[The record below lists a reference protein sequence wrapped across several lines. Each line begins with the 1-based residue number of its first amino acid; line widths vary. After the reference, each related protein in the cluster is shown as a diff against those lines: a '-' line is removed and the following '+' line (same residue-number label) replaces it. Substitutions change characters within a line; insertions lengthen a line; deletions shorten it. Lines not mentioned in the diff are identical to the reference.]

1 MRQITK
7 AITII
12 CVMSSCGSTAKEA
25 TETLPTLQLAP
36 VISQPVILNAHEALQ
51 EDLATTT
58 TSTTTTTEVP
68 LVSDPLDYIDESRAM
83 YGKCGEWY
91 DTLIAVGGRAEDW
104 PIWSRVLWIESR
116 CLPAP
121 GKTLE
126 ASAAADCIGLTQIF
140 FRVHE
145 AWLSEFGF
153 GREDLLDPVKNLT
166 FAVALQKSS
175 GWSPWAYLNMP

>member
-7 AITII
+7 AILIV
-12 CVMSSCGSTAKEA
+12 CVMSSCGLTMKVS
-25 TETLPTLQLAP
+25 TETLPVLHLAP
-36 VISQPVILNAHEALQ
+36 VTTEPVILNAHDALQ

-58 TSTTTTTEVP
+58 TTEAP
-68 LVSDPLDYIDESRAM
+68 LVSDPLDFIDESRAM
-83 YGKCGEWY
+83 YGKCGEWH
-91 DTLIAVGGRAEDW
+91 DTIIAVGGRAEDW
-104 PIWSRVLWIESR
+104 PIWSRVLWTESR

-121 GKTLE
+121 GPAT
-126 ASAAADCIGLTQIF
+126 SDCIGLTQIF

>member
-1 MRQITK
+1 MK
-7 AITII
+7 
-12 CVMSSCGSTAKEA
+12 VS
-25 TETLPTLQLAP
+25 TETLPVLQLAP
-36 VISQPVILNAHEALQ
+36 VTTQPVILNAHEALQ
-51 EDLATTT
+51 EDLA
-58 TSTTTTTEVP
+58 TTTTTEVP

-83 YGKCGEWY
+83 YGDCGEWY

-104 PIWSRVLWIESR
+104 PIWSRVIHTESR

-121 GKTLE
+121 NKTRE

-140 FRVHE
+140 FRVHQ
-145 AWLSEFGF
+145 AWLSDFGF
-153 GREDLLDPVKNLT
+153 SREDLLDPVKNLT

>member
-12 CVMSSCGSTAKEA
+12 CVMSSCGSTIKVS
-25 TETLPTLQLAP
+25 TETLPVLQLAP
-36 VISQPVILNAHEALQ
+36 VTTQAVILNAHEALQ
-51 EDLATTT
+51 EDLA
-58 TSTTTTTEVP
+58 TTTTTEVP

-91 DTLIAVGGRAEDW
+91 DTIIAVGGRAEDW
-104 PIWSRVLWIESR
+104 PIWSRVLWTESR

-140 FRVHE
+140 FRVHQ
-145 AWLSEFGF
+145 AWLSDFGF

>member
-7 AITII
+7 AILIV
-12 CVMSSCGSTAKEA
+12 CVMSSCGTTMKEA

-36 VISQPVILNAHEALQ
+36 VTTQPVILNAHEALQ
-51 EDLATTT
+51 ADLATTT
-58 TSTTTTTEVP
+58 TTTTTTEVP

-83 YGKCGEWY
+83 YGQCGEWH
-91 DTLIAVGGRAEDW
+91 DTVIAVGGREEDW
-104 PIWSRVLWIESR
+104 PTWSRVIFTESR
-116 CLPAP
+116 CLPQP
-121 GKTLE
+121 GS
-126 ASAAADCIGLTQIF
+126 ASADCIGLTQIF

-145 AWLSEFGF
+145 AWLAEFGF

>member
-12 CVMSSCGSTAKEA
+12 CVMSSCGSTMKVS
-25 TETLPTLQLAP
+25 TETLPPLQLAP
-36 VISQPVILNAHEALQ
+36 ATTQPTLNAHEALQ
-51 EDLATTT
+51 ADLADITTT
-58 TSTTTTTEVP
+58 TTTTTEAP
-68 LVSDPLDYIDESRAM
+68 LVSDPLDFIDESRAM
-83 YGKCGEWY
+83 YGDCGEWH
-91 DTLIAVGGRAEDW
+91 DTVIAVGGREEDW
-104 PIWSRVLWIESR
+104 PTWSRVIHTESR
-116 CLPAP
+116 CIPAP
-121 GKTLE
+121 G
-126 ASAAADCIGLTQIF
+126 SAQADCIGLTQIF

>member
-12 CVMSSCGSTAKEA
+12 CVMSSCGSTMKVS
-25 TETLPTLQLAP
+25 TETLPVLQLAP
-36 VISQPVILNAHEALQ
+36 VTTQPVILNAHEALQ

-58 TSTTTTTEVP
+58 TTEAP

-104 PIWSRVLWIESR
+104 PTWSRGIHTESR

-121 GKTLE
+121 NKTRE

-140 FRVHE
+140 FRVHQ
-145 AWLSEFGF
+145 AWLSDFGF
-153 GREDLLDPVKNLT
+153 SREDLLDPVKNLT

>member
-1 MRQITK
+1 
-7 AITII
+7 
-12 CVMSSCGSTAKEA
+12 MSSCGSTMKVS
-25 TETLPTLQLAP
+25 TETLPVLQLAP
-36 VISQPVILNAHEALQ
+36 VTSQAPLNAHEALQ
-51 EDLATTT
+51 ADLATTT
-58 TSTTTTTEVP
+58 TTTTEAP

-83 YGKCGEWY
+83 YGNCGEWY
-91 DTLIAVGGRAEDW
+91 ETLIAVGGRAEDW
-104 PIWSRVLWIESR
+104 PTWSRVLWTESR

-121 GKTLE
+121 NKTRE

>member
-12 CVMSSCGSTAKEA
+12 CVMSSCGSTMKVS
-25 TETLPTLQLAP
+25 TETLPVLQLAP
-36 VISQPVILNAHEALQ
+36 VTTQPVILNAHEALQ

-58 TSTTTTTEVP
+58 TTETP

-83 YGKCGEWY
+83 YGKCGEWH

-104 PIWSRVLWIESR
+104 PTWSRVLWTESR

-121 GKTLE
+121 NKTRE

-140 FRVHE
+140 FRVHQ
-145 AWLSEFGF
+145 AWLSDFGF
-153 GREDLLDPVKNLT
+153 SREDLLDPVKNLT

>member
-7 AITII
+7 AILII
-12 CVMSSCGSTAKEA
+12 CVMSSCGTTVKES

-36 VISQPVILNAHEALQ
+36 VTTQPVILNAHEALQ
-51 EDLATTT
+51 ADLATTT
-58 TSTTTTTEVP
+58 TTTTEAP
-68 LVSDPLDYIDESRAM
+68 LVSDPLDYIDELRAM
-83 YGKCGEWY
+83 HGKCGEWY

-104 PIWSRVLWIESR
+104 PIWSRVLWTESR

-121 GKTLE
+121 GKNP
-126 ASAAADCIGLTQIF
+126 ASADCIGLTQIF
-140 FRVHE
+140 FRVHQ
-145 AWLSEFGF
+145 AWLSDFGF
-153 GREDLLDPVKNLT
+153 SRENLLDPVKNLT

>member
-1 MRQITK
+1 MRRITK
-7 AITII
+7 AIFII
-12 CVMSSCGSTAKEA
+12 CIMSSCGTTAKEA

-36 VISQPVILNAHEALQ
+36 VTTQPILNAHEALQ

-58 TSTTTTTEVP
+58 TTSTTTTEAP
-68 LVSDPLDYIDESRAM
+68 LVSDPLDFIDESRAM
-83 YGKCGEWY
+83 YGQCGEWH
-91 DTLIAVGGRAEDW
+91 DTIIAVGGREEDW
-104 PIWSRVLWIESR
+104 PTWSRVIFTESR
-116 CLPAP
+116 CLPQP
-121 GKTLE
+121 GPAT
-126 ASAAADCIGLTQIF
+126 ADCIGLTQIF

-145 AWLSEFGF
+145 TWLSEFGF

>member
-1 MRQITK
+1 MK
-7 AITII
+7 
-12 CVMSSCGSTAKEA
+12 VS
-25 TETLPTLQLAP
+25 TETLPPLQLAP
-36 VISQPVILNAHEALQ
+36 VVSQAPLNAHEALQ
-51 EDLATTT
+51 ADLATTT
-58 TSTTTTTEVP
+58 TTTEAP

-91 DTLIAVGGRAEDW
+91 DTIIAVGGRAEDW
-104 PIWSRVLWIESR
+104 PTWSKVLWTESR

-121 GKTLE
+121 GKNPAT
-126 ASAAADCIGLTQIF
+126 ADCIGLTQIF

-145 AWLSEFGF
+145 AWLSDFGF

-175 GWSPWAYLNMP
+175 GWSPWAYLNKP

>member
-1 MRQITK
+1 MK
-7 AITII
+7 
-12 CVMSSCGSTAKEA
+12 VS
-25 TETLPTLQLAP
+25 TETLPVLQLAP
-36 VISQPVILNAHEALQ
+36 VTTQPVILNAHEALQ

-58 TSTTTTTEVP
+58 TTETP

-104 PIWSRVLWIESR
+104 PTWSRVIHTESR

-121 GKTLE
+121 NKTRE
-126 ASAAADCIGLTQIF
+126 ASATADCIGLTQIF
-140 FRVHE
+140 FRVHQ
-145 AWLSEFGF
+145 AWLSDFGF
-153 GREDLLDPVKNLT
+153 SREDLLDPVKNLT

>member
-7 AITII
+7 AILIV
-12 CVMSSCGSTAKEA
+12 CVMSSCGSTMKVS
-25 TETLPTLQLAP
+25 TETLPVLQLAP
-36 VISQPVILNAHEALQ
+36 VTSQAPLNAHEALQ
-51 EDLATTT
+51 ADLATTT
-58 TSTTTTTEVP
+58 TTTTEAP

-83 YGKCGEWY
+83 YGNCGEWY
-91 DTLIAVGGRAEDW
+91 ETLIAVGGRAEDW
-104 PIWSRVLWIESR
+104 PTWSRVLWTESR

-121 GKTLE
+121 GKNPAT
-126 ASAAADCIGLTQIF
+126 ADCIGLTQIF
-140 FRVHE
+140 FRVHQ

>member
-12 CVMSSCGSTAKEA
+12 CVMSSCGSTMKVS
-25 TETLPTLQLAP
+25 TETLPVLQLAP
-36 VISQPVILNAHEALQ
+36 VTSQAPLNAHEALQ
-51 EDLATTT
+51 ADLATT
-58 TSTTTTTEVP
+58 TTTTTEVP

-104 PIWSRVLWIESR
+104 PIWSRVLWVESR

-121 GKTLE
+121 GKNPAT
-126 ASAAADCIGLTQIF
+126 ADCIGLTQIF
-140 FRVHE
+140 FRVHQ

-153 GREDLLDPVKNLT
+153 SREDLLDPVKNLT

>member
-7 AITII
+7 AILIV
-12 CVMSSCGSTAKEA
+12 CVMSSCGTTMKVS
-25 TETLPTLQLAP
+25 TETLPVLQLAP
-36 VISQPVILNAHEALQ
+36 VTTQPVILNAHEALQ

-58 TSTTTTTEVP
+58 TTEAP

-83 YGKCGEWY
+83 YGNCGEWY

-104 PIWSRVLWIESR
+104 PIWSRVIHTESR

-121 GKTLE
+121 NKTRE

-140 FRVHE
+140 FRVHQ
-145 AWLSEFGF
+145 AWLSDFGF
-153 GREDLLDPVKNLT
+153 SREDLLDPVKNLT

>member
-1 MRQITK
+1 MRQTTK
-7 AITII
+7 AILAI
-12 CVMSSCGSTAKEA
+12 CVLSSCGSTMKVS
-25 TETLPTLQLAP
+25 TETLPVLQLAP
-36 VISQPVILNAHEALQ
+36 VTTQPVILNAHEALQ
-51 EDLATTT
+51 EDLAT
-58 TSTTTTTEVP
+58 TTTTTEVP

-83 YGKCGEWY
+83 YGNCGEWY
-91 DTLIAVGGRAEDW
+91 ETLIAVGGRAEDW
-104 PIWSRVLWIESR
+104 PIWSRVIHTESR

-126 ASAAADCIGLTQIF
+126 ASAQADCIGLTQIF
-140 FRVHE
+140 FRVHQ

>member
-12 CVMSSCGSTAKEA
+12 CVMSSCGSTMKVS
-25 TETLPTLQLAP
+25 TETLPVLQLAP
-36 VISQPVILNAHEALQ
+36 VTTQAVILNAHEALQ

-58 TSTTTTTEVP
+58 TTEAP

-83 YGKCGEWY
+83 YGQCGEWY

-104 PIWSRVLWIESR
+104 PIWSRVLWTESR
-116 CLPAP
+116 CIPAP
-121 GKTLE
+121 GKNPAT
-126 ASAAADCIGLTQIF
+126 ADCIGLTQIF
-140 FRVHE
+140 FRVHQ

-153 GREDLLDPVKNLT
+153 SREDLLDPVKNLT

>member
-12 CVMSSCGSTAKEA
+12 CVMSSCGSTMKVS
-25 TETLPTLQLAP
+25 TETLPVLQLAP
-36 VISQPVILNAHEALQ
+36 VTTQPVILNAHEALQ

-58 TSTTTTTEVP
+58 TTEAP

-104 PIWSRVLWIESR
+104 PTWSRVLWTESR

-121 GKTLE
+121 NKTRE

-140 FRVHE
+140 FRVHQ
-145 AWLSEFGF
+145 AWLSDFGF
-153 GREDLLDPVKNLT
+153 SREDLLDPVKNLT

>member
-7 AITII
+7 AILIV
-12 CVMSSCGSTAKEA
+12 CVMSSCGSTMKVS
-25 TETLPTLQLAP
+25 TETLPVLQLAP
-36 VISQPVILNAHEALQ
+36 VVSQAPLNAHEALQ
-51 EDLATTT
+51 ADLADA
-58 TSTTTTTEVP
+58 TTTTTEVP
-68 LVSDPLDYIDESRAM
+68 LVSDPLDYIDDSRAM

-91 DTLIAVGGRAEDW
+91 ETLIAVGGRAEDW
-104 PIWSRVLWIESR
+104 PIWSRVLWTESR

-121 GKTLE
+121 NKTRE

-140 FRVHE
+140 FRVHQ

>member
-7 AITII
+7 TILAI
-12 CVMSSCGSTAKEA
+12 CVLSSCGSTMKVS
-25 TETLPTLQLAP
+25 TETLPVLQLAP
-36 VISQPVILNAHEALQ
+36 VTTQPVILNAHEALQ
-51 EDLATTT
+51 EDLA
-58 TSTTTTTEVP
+58 TTTTTEVP

-83 YGKCGEWY
+83 YGDCGEWY

-104 PIWSRVLWIESR
+104 PIWSRVIHTESR

-121 GKTLE
+121 NKTRE

-140 FRVHE
+140 FRVHQ

-153 GREDLLDPVKNLT
+153 SREDLLDPVKNLT

>member
-1 MRQITK
+1 MK
-7 AITII
+7 
-12 CVMSSCGSTAKEA
+12 VS
-25 TETLPTLQLAP
+25 TETLPVLQLAP
-36 VISQPVILNAHEALQ
+36 VTTQPVILNAHEALQ
-51 EDLATTT
+51 EDLA
-58 TSTTTTTEVP
+58 TTTTTEVP

-104 PIWSRVLWIESR
+104 PTWSRVLWTESR

-121 GKTLE
+121 NKTRE

-145 AWLSEFGF
+145 AWLSKFGF

>member
-1 MRQITK
+1 MRRITK
-7 AITII
+7 AILII
-12 CVMSSCGSTAKEA
+12 CVMSSCGTTAKEA

-36 VISQPVILNAHEALQ
+36 VTTQPILNAHEALQ
-51 EDLATTT
+51 ADLATTT
-58 TSTTTTTEVP
+58 TSTTTTTEAP

-91 DTLIAVGGRAEDW
+91 ETLIAVGGRAEDW
-104 PIWSRVLWIESR
+104 PTWSRVLWTESR

-121 GKTLE
+121 GPAT
-126 ASAAADCIGLTQIF
+126 SDCIGLTQIF

>member
-1 MRQITK
+1 MK
-7 AITII
+7 
-12 CVMSSCGSTAKEA
+12 VS
-25 TETLPTLQLAP
+25 TETLPVLQLAP
-36 VISQPVILNAHEALQ
+36 VTTQPVILNAHEALQ

-58 TSTTTTTEVP
+58 TTTTEAP

-104 PIWSRVLWIESR
+104 PIWSRVLWTESR
-116 CLPAP
+116 CIPAP
-121 GKTLE
+121 GKNPAT
-126 ASAAADCIGLTQIF
+126 SDCIGLTQIF

-153 GREDLLDPVKNLT
+153 SREDLLDPVKNLT

>member
-1 MRQITK
+1 M
-7 AITII
+7 
-12 CVMSSCGSTAKEA
+12 KEA
-25 TETLPTLQLAP
+25 TETLPVLQLAP
-36 VISQPVILNAHEALQ
+36 VTTQPVILNAHEALQ
-51 EDLATTT
+51 ADLATT
-58 TSTTTTTEVP
+58 TTTTTEVP

-83 YGKCGEWY
+83 YGQCGEWH
-91 DTLIAVGGRAEDW
+91 DTIIAVGGRAEDW
-104 PIWSRVLWIESR
+104 PIWSRVIHTESR

-121 GKTLE
+121 NKTRE

-140 FRVHE
+140 FRVHQ

-153 GREDLLDPVKNLT
+153 SREDLLDPVKNLT

>member
-12 CVMSSCGSTAKEA
+12 CVLSSCGSTMKVS
-25 TETLPTLQLAP
+25 TETLPVLQLAP
-36 VISQPVILNAHEALQ
+36 VTTQPVILNAHEALQ
-51 EDLATTT
+51 ADLATT
-58 TSTTTTTEVP
+58 TTTTTEVP
-68 LVSDPLDYIDESRAM
+68 LMSDPLDYIDESRAM

-91 DTLIAVGGRAEDW
+91 ETLIAVGGSAEDW
-104 PIWSRVLWIESR
+104 PTWSRVLWTESR

-121 GKTLE
+121 GPAT
-126 ASAAADCIGLTQIF
+126 ADCIGLTQIF

>member
-12 CVMSSCGSTAKEA
+12 CVMSSCGSTMKVS
-25 TETLPTLQLAP
+25 TETLPVLQLAP
-36 VISQPVILNAHEALQ
+36 VTTQPVILNAHEALQ
-51 EDLATTT
+51 ADLATT
-58 TSTTTTTEVP
+58 TTTTTEVP

-91 DTLIAVGGRAEDW
+91 ETLIAVGGRAEDW
-104 PIWSRVLWIESR
+104 PIWSRVIHTESR

-121 GKTLE
+121 NKTRE

-140 FRVHE
+140 FRVHQ
-145 AWLSEFGF
+145 AWLSDFGF
-153 GREDLLDPVKNLT
+153 SREDLLDPVKNLT

>member
-1 MRQITK
+1 
-7 AITII
+7 
-12 CVMSSCGSTAKEA
+12 MSSCGSTMKIPN
-25 TETLPTLQLAP
+25 ETIQLAP
-36 VISQPVILNAHEALQ
+36 VTTQAVILNAHEALQ
-51 EDLATTT
+51 EDLA
-58 TSTTTTTEVP
+58 TTTTTEVP

-104 PIWSRVLWIESR
+104 PIWSRVLWTESR

-121 GKTLE
+121 NKTRE

-140 FRVHE
+140 FRVHQ
-145 AWLSEFGF
+145 AWLSDFGF
-153 GREDLLDPVKNLT
+153 SREDLLDPVKNLT

>member
-12 CVMSSCGSTAKEA
+12 CVMSSCGSTMKIPN
-25 TETLPTLQLAP
+25 ETIQLAP
-36 VISQPVILNAHEALQ
+36 VTTQAVILNAHEALQ
-51 EDLATTT
+51 EDLA
-58 TSTTTTTEVP
+58 TTTTTEVP

-104 PIWSRVLWIESR
+104 PIWSRVLWTESR
-116 CLPAP
+116 CIPAP
-121 GKTLE
+121 GKNPAT
-126 ASAAADCIGLTQIF
+126 ADCIGLTQIF
-140 FRVHE
+140 FRVHQT
-145 AWLSEFGF
+145 WLSEFGF
-153 GREDLLDPVKNLT
+153 SREDLLDPVKNLT

>member
-7 AITII
+7 AILII
-12 CVMSSCGSTAKEA
+12 CVMSSCGSTIKVS
-25 TETLPTLQLAP
+25 TETLPVLQLAP
-36 VISQPVILNAHEALQ
+36 VTTQPVILNAHEALQ
-51 EDLATTT
+51 ADLATTT
-58 TSTTTTTEVP
+58 TTTEAP
-68 LVSDPLDYIDESRAM
+68 LVSDPLDFIDESRAM
-83 YGKCGEWY
+83 YGNCGEWY

-104 PIWSRVLWIESR
+104 PIWSRVIWIESR

-140 FRVHE
+140 FRVHQ

>member
-7 AITII
+7 AIAII
-12 CVMSSCGSTAKEA
+12 CVMSSCGTTAKEA
-25 TETLPTLQLAP
+25 TPTLPTLRLAP
-36 VISQPVILNAHEALQ
+36 VSTQPVILNAHEALQ

-58 TSTTTTTEVP
+58 TGAP
-68 LVSDPLDYIDESRAM
+68 LVSDPLDFIDESRAM

-91 DTLIAVGGRAEDW
+91 ETLIVVGGRAEDW
-104 PIWSRVLWIESR
+104 PTWSRVLWTESR
-116 CLPAP
+116 CIPAP
-121 GKTLE
+121 GKNPST
-126 ASAAADCIGLTQIF
+126 ADCIGLTQIF

-145 AWLSEFGF
+145 AWLTEFGF

>member
-12 CVMSSCGSTAKEA
+12 CVMSSCGSTMKVS
-25 TETLPTLQLAP
+25 TETLPVLQLAP
-36 VISQPVILNAHEALQ
+36 VTSQAPLNAHEALQ
-51 EDLATTT
+51 ADLATTT
-58 TSTTTTTEVP
+58 TTTTEAP

-104 PIWSRVLWIESR
+104 PTWSRVIHTESR

-121 GKTLE
+121 NKTRE

-140 FRVHE
+140 FRVHQ

-153 GREDLLDPVKNLT
+153 SREDLLDPVKNLT

>member
-7 AITII
+7 AILIV
-12 CVMSSCGSTAKEA
+12 CVMSSCGSTMKVS
-25 TETLPTLQLAP
+25 TETLPVLQLAP
-36 VISQPVILNAHEALQ
+36 VVSQAPLNAHEALQ
-51 EDLATTT
+51 ADLADA
-58 TSTTTTTEVP
+58 TTTTTEVP

-91 DTLIAVGGRAEDW
+91 ETLIAVGGRAEDW
-104 PIWSRVLWIESR
+104 PIWSRVLWTESR

-121 GKTLE
+121 NKTRE

-140 FRVHE
+140 FRVHQ